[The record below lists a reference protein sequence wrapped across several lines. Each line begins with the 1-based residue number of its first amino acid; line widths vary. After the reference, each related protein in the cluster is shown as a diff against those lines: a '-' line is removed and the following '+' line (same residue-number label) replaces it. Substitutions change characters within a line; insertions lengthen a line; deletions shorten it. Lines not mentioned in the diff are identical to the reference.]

1 MNESNSVAAEAKPRR
16 GSERGRPIDPP
27 EPNLTPEAMVAR
39 ARELVPRLRE
49 RAEEADRL
57 RTLPPETYKDFLD
70 AGFYRI
76 LQPRRFGGY
85 EFDLRTFCDV
95 MIEITRGCGSSGWV
109 LCLTA
114 AHVFHMAGVSEE
126 GQIEMYGDDGDFRA
140 PMTFA
145 PQGTATPV
153 DGGYRINGRWN
164 YNSGGDY
171 ANWLGVS
178 AVVPG
183 DTAGGPPRDTILAYL
198 RQEECEVCDNW
209 FVMGLRGTGSKQAII
224 EDVFVPERRVLSQL
238 PWFAG
243 RAPGYGVHEN
253 PFYRTSPFDVFLA
266 ELACICVGLAES
278 AIDAF
283 YERAMTKVNSY
294 PPFTPVKNE
303 RSVQRLIG
311 LARAKTD
318 AAQAVLQRIIDAQKR
333 RMEQIA
339 QSSPVDVTEE
349 ETRRTFMLA
358 HQTLHLAREA
368 VEPLFDA
375 SGTSAAQT
383 GQPMERIFRDLNM
396 VRTHYMMNGD
406 RTAENWGATFFGQEA
421 YSLF

>member
-1 MNESNSVAAEAKPRR
+1 
-16 GSERGRPIDPP
+16 
-27 EPNLTPEAMVAR
+27 
-39 ARELVPRLRE
+39 
-49 RAEEADRL
+49 
-57 RTLPPETYKDFLD
+57 
-70 AGFYRI
+70 
-76 LQPRRFGGY
+76 
-85 EFDLRTFCDV
+85 
-95 MIEITRGCGSSGWV
+95 
-109 LCLTA
+109 
-114 AHVFHMAGVSEE
+114 
-126 GQIEMYGDDGDFRA
+126 
-140 PMTFA
+140 
-145 PQGTATPV
+145 
-153 DGGYRINGRWN
+153 
-164 YNSGGDY
+164 
-171 ANWLGVS
+171 
-178 AVVPG
+178 
-183 DTAGGPPRDTILAYL
+183 
-198 RQEECEVCDNW
+198 
-209 FVMGLRGTGSKQAII
+209 MGLRGTGSKQAII

-318 AAQAVLQRIIDAQKR
+318 AAQAVLQRIIDDQKR

-339 QSSPVDVTEE
+339 QSGPVDVTEE

-375 SGTSAAQT
+375 SGTSAALT